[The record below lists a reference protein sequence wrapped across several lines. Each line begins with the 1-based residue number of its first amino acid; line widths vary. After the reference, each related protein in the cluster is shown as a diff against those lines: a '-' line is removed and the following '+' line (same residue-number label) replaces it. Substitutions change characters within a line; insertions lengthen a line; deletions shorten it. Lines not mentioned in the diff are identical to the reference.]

1 MSDAAKI
8 GTYVLYGKT
17 GVCLVKEQTS
27 MAGGL
32 YYVLSPVSDSRSSV
46 YVPCGNAELIA
57 RMRPLLTREE
67 IDGMLSD
74 VDTVRLAWIDD
85 RNERAMLYRTIT
97 GSGDRKE
104 LVRLLACLP
113 TLCDT
118 MNRSTPGLPVHH
130 HLPEFT
136 QTHVHRVSD
145 AIPHLILCRPLL
157 LLAPIPPSIRVF
169 LNESALHIRWP
180 KYWFHLQHQSFQ

>member
-8 GTYVLYGKT
+8 GTHVLYGKT
-17 GVCLVKEQTS
+17 GVCLVKEQTT

-46 YVPCGNAELIA
+46 YVPCGNVELMA

-104 LVRLLACLP
+104 LVRLLACLMRKKQERIAIGKRLSAMDENFLQECVRLVQEEFSMVLGIA
-113 TLCDT
+113 TKEV
-118 MNRSTPGLPVHH
+118 GLYIQER
-130 HLPEFT
+130 L
-136 QTHVHRVSD
+136 
-145 AIPHLILCRPLL
+145 
-157 LLAPIPPSIRVF
+157 
-169 LNESALHIRWP
+169 
-180 KYWFHLQHQSFQ
+180 

>member
-104 LVRLLACLP
+104 LVRLLACLMRKKQERIAIGKR
-113 TLCDT
+113 LSAMDENFLQECV
-118 MNRSTPGLPVHH
+118 RLVQE
-130 HLPEFT
+130 EFSMVLGIT
-136 QTHVHRVSD
+136 AKEVGPYIQER
-145 AIPHLILCRPLL
+145 L
-157 LLAPIPPSIRVF
+157 
-169 LNESALHIRWP
+169 
-180 KYWFHLQHQSFQ
+180 